1 MKYTNKIFALL
12 VVVLFGSVACHR
24 TNKNALSEA
33 FHDLT
38 AHYNSE
44 WNSNDRLR
52 IVMNNIEKNPND
64 NYDSILNIHEF
75 ENLNTTKTYAGDYE
89 LMIKKSTFSV
99 QQHESSKWTDNN
111 FYLMGMAHF
120 MKGDYTLAANHF
132 QYITSELKEGY
143 KDEYINKSKLK
154 KKKKKE
160 KEKVTK
166 IKAKIKKQKKKGK
179 KVDDISTRPHE
190 KALAFKPSRNPALV
204 MLALSYVKNQE
215 YDKANSVISY
225 IEADSKF
232 PDNYLADFYL
242 TKSTFYIAQAKY
254 ENAVSPLLLGL
265 KEIKK
270 KREKARPT
278 FVLAQLYKELNQP
291 EEAIKQYENVLKLHP
306 DYNMEFNSKLNIA
319 IISAEGNGSS
329 KKAKDILSKM
339 SRDGKNAEMLDQIFY
354 HLGKIA
360 YKESNKI
367 DAISNF
373 KKSLLKNKSN
383 TNQRGLSYVAL
394 ANVYY
399 DDEEYKL
406 AKIYYDSSLVVL
418 NKNAANYNQIKD
430 RDEKLTRLVTQL
442 DIIDTEDS
450 LQALA
455 ELPEIERKKK
465 LREIINAMLKAREK
479 ESRTKV
485 EGASNVNK
493 TDVNETGSSSFYFN
507 NSTARNR
514 GYNSFKK
521 QWGDIKLTDNWRR
534 SEKSNS
540 DGSSTS
546 SNPDD
551 IDNASA
557 SSDYRDELKKLQDA
571 LPLTPEQLKI
581 SNNKKIDAYFLLAN
595 IYKDDFDQKQKSIE
609 TFELLLSKYPENK
622 YEVECYYN
630 LYLLYANSNSTK
642 ADQYRMA
649 ILNKFPTSL
658 IAQSIK
664 DPEFLKNQKSKE
676 QLVEETYTDA
686 YNLYTSGSYEQ
697 SYIKSKDGVIKYK
710 GDKLEPKFAYL
721 AVLNIGKQRKF
732 EDFKMGLDNIIKTYP
747 THAVKEEA
755 EKMLLYMSNMSDYLK
770 QDSIIN
776 YTQAEANRIK
786 KEKEDRIIAEKQ
798 KATRDSL
805 KALVKVEPNKD
816 DKKDPKLDAINKAQR
831 IADSINVFKID
842 STRNDSVL
850 VYKSKYEMP
859 EGMDLSKFTKEP
871 TAIHRIL
878 IVPANIDLA
887 STEFTNKLKAY
898 NLSKPAYKKYLVGN
912 LLLSAT
918 SKLITIKDFA
928 NEADAMAYYEE
939 ILKSD
944 AMKATKAGD
953 YRVIVATA
961 KNQSVAV
968 GNGLLDNLYWFFKK
982 NYLK

>member
-12 VVVLFGSVACHR
+12 IVVLFGSVACHR

-89 LMIKKSTFSV
+89 LMIKKSTFSI

-143 KDEYINKSKLK
+143 KDEFINKSKLK

-190 KALAFKPSRNPALV
+190 KALDFKPSRNPALV
-204 MLALSYVKNQE
+204 MLALSYVKNE
-215 YDKANSVISY
+215 EFDKANSVISY
-225 IEADSKF
+225 IEADPKF

-242 TKSTFYIAQAKY
+242 TKSTFYIEQAKY

-270 KREKARPT
+270 KRQKARPT
-278 FVLAQLYKELNQP
+278 FVLAQIYKELNQP

-319 IISAEGNGSS
+319 IITADGNGSS

-339 SRDGKNAEMLDQIFY
+339 SRDGKNAEMLDQIYY

-360 YKESNKI
+360 YKDNNKI
-367 DAISNF
+367 DAIANF
-373 KKSLLKNKSN
+373 KKSLVKNKAN
-383 TNQRGLSYVAL
+383 TNQKGLSYVAL

-406 AKIYYDSSLVVL
+406 AKIYYDSSLLVL
-418 NKNAANYNQIKD
+418 NKNAINYNQVKD
-430 RDEKLTRLVTQL
+430 RNEKLTRLVAQL

-455 ELPEIERKKK
+455 DLSETDRKKK
-465 LREIINAMLKAREK
+465 LRDIINAMLKAREK
-479 ESRTKV
+479 DNRTKV
-485 EGASNVNK
+485 EGSASVNR
-493 TDVNETGSSSFYFN
+493 TDVNDLGSSSFYFN
-507 NSTARNR
+507 NTTARNR
-514 GYNSFKK
+514 GYNNFKK
-521 QWGDIKLTDNWRR
+521 LWGDVKLTDNWRR
-534 SEKSNS
+534 QDKSNS
-540 DGSSTS
+540 DIANSSGD
-546 SNPDD
+546 PEDA
-551 IDNASA
+551 DNASA

-571 LPLTPEQLKI
+571 LPITSEQRTM
-581 SNNKKIDAYFLLAN
+581 SNNKKVDAYFLLAN

-630 LYLLYANSNSTK
+630 LYLLYANTNSTK
-642 ADQYRMA
+642 SEQYRMA
-649 ILNKFPTSL
+649 ILNKFPTSI
-658 IAQSIK
+658 IAQAIK

-676 QLVEETYTDA
+676 QIVEETYTDA
-686 YNLYTSGSYEQ
+686 YNLYTSGSYEL
-697 SYIKSKDGVIKYK
+697 SYTKCKDALIKFK

-721 AVLNIGKQRKF
+721 SVLNIGKQRKF
-732 EDFKMGLDNIIKTYP
+732 EEFKMGLDNIIKTYP
-747 THAVKEEA
+747 TNAVKEEA

-770 QDSIIN
+770 QDSTIN
-776 YTQAEANRIK
+776 YTKNEAIRIK
-786 KEKEDRIIAEKQ
+786 KEKEDKEIADRQ

-805 KALVKVEPNKD
+805 KAIAKAETKKED
-816 DKKDPKLDAINKAQR
+816 AKDPKKDAINKAQR
-831 IADSINVFKID
+831 IQDSINVFKID

-850 VYKSKYEMP
+850 VYKAKYEMP
-859 EGMDLSKFTKEP
+859 DGMDLSKFKKE
-871 TAIHRIL
+871 ANVIHRII
-878 IVPANIDLA
+878 IVPANVELA
-887 STEFTNKLKAY
+887 STEFNTKIKAF
-898 NLSKPAYKKYLVGN
+898 NSTKPIYKKYIVGN

-939 ILKSD
+939 FMKSD
-944 AMKATKAGD
+944 AMKTTKAGD
-953 YRVIVATA
+953 YRVIVTTA

-968 GNGLLDNLYWFFKK
+968 GNGLLDNLYWFFKN